1 MKNLLSK
8 ILLKMQEKETRT
20 EEQIEA
26 DRYAYLKKQYDLATY
41 MEENREGDPIQISCC
56 KIK

>member
-41 MEENREGDPIQISCC
+41 MEENREGDPI
-56 KIK
+56 